1 MEALTIEGEDNNIE
15 VWKIKKLI
23 QKLDNVKVNGTSCVS
38 LYIPPKESM
47 VMVTGKLTQEMA

>member
-1 MEALTIEGEDNNIE
+1 MDTTALVEQGEDRHIE

-23 QKLDNVKVNGTSCVS
+23 QKLDNVKGNGTSFVS

-47 VMVTGKLTQEMA
+47 TLVT